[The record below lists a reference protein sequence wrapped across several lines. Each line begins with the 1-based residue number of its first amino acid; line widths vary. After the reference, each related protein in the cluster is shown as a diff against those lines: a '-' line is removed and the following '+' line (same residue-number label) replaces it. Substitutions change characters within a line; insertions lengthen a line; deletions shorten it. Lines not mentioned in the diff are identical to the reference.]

1 MKKAGYIAIL
11 LFSISFQL
19 SFELQSYQ
27 FCLLSNYHK
36 SVILSKSNAEINK
49 TAPFIGTAVQ
59 ITCAGGRIK
68 WLKMFSLSSMDN
80 DFYVYT

>member
-1 MKKAGYIAIL
+1 MRIVLIAIKEFL
-11 LFSISFQL
+11 KWLI
-19 SFELQSYQ
+19 Y
-27 FCLLSNYHK
+27 NK

-68 WLKMFSLSSMDN
+68 WHKMFSLNSIDK
-80 DFYVYT
+80 DFYDYT